1 MLGLPVFDDEDRK
14 ACEDLYESIRAAV
27 KPPNVLVDILA
38 RDIVYETLSIARH
51 QRYEV
56 MLTRPVE
63 ESEKIYRTD
72 RVTETAISVRRLGN
86 VQKLVGDAQQRRF
99 IAFKQIEYI
108 STTFAK
114 ALRQAIAEAELQL
127 NGSGSDAGES
137 MNKARAA
144 E

>member
-1 MLGLPVFDDEDRK
+1 
-14 ACEDLYESIRAAV
+14 
-27 KPPNVLVDILA
+27 
-38 RDIVYETLSIARH
+38 
-51 QRYEV
+51 

-72 RVTETAISVRRLGN
+72 PVTETLITVRRLGD
-86 VQKLVGDAQQRRF
+86 VQKLIGDAQQRRF

-127 NGSGSDAGES
+127 NGSGSDAGDES
-137 MNKARAA
+137 MNKARVA